1 MAIAVVTATAMPMAV
16 ATETTKPT
24 RDHLLESIT
33 QEHPKPATLHNS
45 WRNTFIDREVREVA
59 PTGEATTVSATQA
72 TRSGGGGEHRKCLP
86 RLVSSGEGV
95 AVERW

>member
-16 ATETTKPT
+16 ATGTTKPT

-59 PTGEATTVSATQA
+59 PPGEARTVNATRT
-72 TRSGGGGEHRKCLP
+72 TRSGGGGARRKRLP
-86 RLVSSGEGV
+86 E
-95 AVERW
+95 

>member
-1 MAIAVVTATAMPMAV
+1 MAMAIAIAMAVATATAMAMAV

-45 WRNTFIDREVREVA
+45 WRNPSYSILLRTFLRASIAQR
-59 PTGEATTVSATQA
+59 
-72 TRSGGGGEHRKCLP
+72 
-86 RLVSSGEGV
+86 
-95 AVERW
+95 